1 MLGDG
6 FESPFEETVARA
18 IREAG
23 YHVQPQVG
31 VKGFRIDLGVI
42 DPSRP
47 GEYLLGVECD
57 GAAYHS
63 ARSARDRDRLR
74 QEVLEGLG
82 WRLHRIW
89 STDWFHKQQR
99 EIDKLLSAITDAKSK
114 SGGTKIAAAL
124 EEGATEL
131 DEDLGA
137 QEAEVQTDVED
148 VDAPANTVPYRECVL
163 NVPTRRDLLDLPVP
177 EVARFALEVVEAEGP
192 VHTHEVARRIREAF
206 GLQKPHNVFWPT
218 SQPV

>member
-1 MLGDG
+1 LWPRLPGWGRAPSKRAGLPLTREMRRVPITAADIPADAQARGTRMLRALLDFAETGKLRFTTLLGDG

-82 WRLHRIW
+82 WRLHRI
-89 STDWFHKQQR
+89 
-99 EIDKLLSAITDAKSK
+99 
-114 SGGTKIAAAL
+114 
-124 EEGATEL
+124 
-131 DEDLGA
+131 
-137 QEAEVQTDVED
+137 
-148 VDAPANTVPYRECVL
+148 
-163 NVPTRRDLLDLPVP
+163 
-177 EVARFALEVVEAEGP
+177 
-192 VHTHEVARRIREAF
+192 
-206 GLQKPHNVFWPT
+206 
-218 SQPV
+218 